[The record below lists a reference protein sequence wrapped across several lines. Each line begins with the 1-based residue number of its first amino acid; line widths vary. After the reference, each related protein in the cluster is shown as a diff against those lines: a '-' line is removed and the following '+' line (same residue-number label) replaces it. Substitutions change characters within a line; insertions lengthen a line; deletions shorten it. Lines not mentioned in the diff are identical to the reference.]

1 MGTSSGSSH
10 QRRWPSP
17 RLLRCAYPPLNA
29 STSCSTRE
37 HERENHLEEG
47 SRKILFLLSLSSSL
61 SLFSRVIGVRGPV
74 VFVLGV
80 PFPSLFCTFPEFSFN
95 RGGARA
101 VHARRSLRRLCPPR
115 HFSSQRGGVSVSE
128 GMAMFKLKP
137 VGKTI

>member
-1 MGTSSGSSH
+1 MRERAIQRKSLGSFSFF
-10 QRRWPSP
+10 S
-17 RLLRCAYPPLNA
+17 
-29 STSCSTRE
+29 
-37 HERENHLEEG
+37 
-47 SRKILFLLSLSSSL
+47 LSLSL

-115 HFSSQRGGVSVSE
+115 QFLESEGGGVSVSD

-137 VGKTI
+137 GQNNFKTDFFFFSIHPLISCGPISRASTDPVRVHESTRR